1 MTHLDRSLGIADRS
15 ARGPRVAVLQG
26 HYEVTSNPET
36 VLSTVLGSCVAA
48 CLWDESA
55 GVGGMNHFL
64 LPHARAGESTDILRY
79 GVHAMELLVN
89 ALLNAGAR
97 RSALEAKLFGGAQI
111 TEGFSDAG
119 RLNAEFATDFL
130 EREGIAFRG
139 GSLGGRAARR
149 VEFWAVSGRARQR
162 TVLEAEVI
170 FDVERRGQP
179 HLPVDAGDLEL
190 FSAPQRRTSSPAGSR

>member
-1 MTHLDRSLGIADRS
+1 MTHLARSVDMVERS
-15 ARGPRVAVLQG
+15 VRGPRIAVLQG
-26 HYEVTSNPET
+26 HYEVTGNPET

-48 CLWDESA
+48 CLWDASA
-55 GVGGMNHFL
+55 RVGGMNHFL
-64 LPHARAGESTDILRY
+64 LPNARAGERSDTLRY

-130 EREGIAFRG
+130 DREGIVFRG
-139 GSLGGRAARR
+139 GSLGGRVARR

-162 TVLEAEVI
+162 AVVDGDGV
-170 FDVERRGQP
+170 FDGERRGQP
-179 HLPVDAGDLEL
+179 RLPVEAGDVQL
-190 FSAPQRRTSSPAGSR
+190 FGR

>member
-1 MTHLDRSLGIADRS
+1 MVDRPH
-15 ARGPRVAVLQG
+15 RGPRVAVLQG
-26 HYEVTSNPET
+26 HYEVTTNPET

-48 CLWDESA
+48 CMWDASA
-55 GVGGMNHFL
+55 RVGGMNHFL
-64 LPHARAGESTDILRY
+64 LPHARSEGRSDVQRY

-111 TEGFSDAG
+111 SEGFGDVG
-119 RLNAEFATDFL
+119 RSNAEFATEFL
-130 EREGIAFRG
+130 AREGIVFRG

-162 TVLEAEVI
+162 TVLDAETI
-170 FDVERRGQP
+170 FDVERRDQP
-179 HLPVDAGDLEL
+179 RLPVDAGDLEL
-190 FSAPQRRTSSPAGSR
+190 FGAPQRRTSRGG